1 MPWEFVTPDGITEK
15 GKQLVEQKLNGKY
28 TPEEIK
34 DIINT
39 IDNESRWVMLNRTWW
54 KKLIDGF
61 KSALPL
67 IDSTAEKMSTE
78 YTKLFT
84 KEIPADI
91 NDMKAK
97 IAELNQKKY

>member
-1 MPWEFVTPDGITEK
+1 V
-15 GKQLVEQKLNGKY
+15 
-28 TPEEIK
+28 
-34 DIINT
+34 
-39 IDNESRWVMLNRTWW
+39 
-54 KKLIDGF
+54 
-61 KSALPL
+61 
-67 IDSTAEKMSTE
+67 DSTTEKMSTE